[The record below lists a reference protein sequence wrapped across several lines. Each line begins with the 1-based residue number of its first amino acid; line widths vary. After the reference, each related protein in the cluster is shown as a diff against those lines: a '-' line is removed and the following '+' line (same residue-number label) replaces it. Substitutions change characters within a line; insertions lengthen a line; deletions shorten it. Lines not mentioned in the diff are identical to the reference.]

1 MIRADIFLINPVSV
15 IGYATFRVRTFAG
28 AMRHSLVANADLGHA
43 MGIKT
48 GILARPIA
56 SGLRIEA
63 ANVNAM
69 GTVVFGSRRCYKVLD
84 TWVYSIN
91 SSITPRAATH
101 VFAERRMNGRWQLVL
116 LPKLGVAAG
125 DQVTVYY
132 DF

>member
-48 GILARPIA
+48 GILARPID
-56 SGLRIEA
+56 SGLRVEA

-84 TWVYSIN
+84 VGLRYQFIHYTSGSN
-91 SSITPRAATH
+91 TCLCRAQD
-101 VFAERRMNGRWQLVL
+101 EW
-116 LPKLGVAAG
+116 
-125 DQVTVYY
+125 
-132 DF
+132 